1 MKRIQVENRTDLK
14 SEIPL
19 ESPYVL
25 FIDPSSACNFS
36 CKFCMNDRIRD
47 RQVMDWRLYASII
60 DSLYDFKKPIK
71 TVRLYGFGEPLIN
84 PKFTDMVRYAK
95 RSSNVLSVD
104 TTTNASLL
112 NPRLNK
118 ELIESGIDRINI
130 SIEGVNS
137 QQYLDFTGKEINFI
151 QLVNNIEN
159 LYSIRGKTTVFI
171 KIAGD
176 RLTDLDKKFFYEIF
190 TPISDGCDIE
200 HTMSCWYDVEVEGVN
215 RELGVYGQPRESVSV
230 CPYVFYSLMIQ
241 PSGEVSVCFLDWDK
255 RMIVGDVRE
264 DPISR
269 IWRSGVLRDFQ
280 KSMLRGVKNDICANC
295 DQLRAGM
302 PVNLDAHAAE
312 ILQKI

>member
-1 MKRIQVENRTDLK
+1 MKRIQLENRTDLK

-25 FIDPSSACNFS
+25 FIDPSSSCNFR
-36 CKFCMNDRIRD
+36 CKFCMNDHIKH
-47 RQVMDWRLYASII
+47 RQIMDFGLYRSII
-60 DSLYDFKKPIK
+60 DSLSEFNNPIK
-71 TVRLYGFGEPLIN
+71 VIRLYGFGEPLIN
-84 PKFTDMVRYAK
+84 PKFCDMVQYAK
-95 RSSNVLSVD
+95 RSDKVIAVD

-112 NPRLNK
+112 NPALN
-118 ELIESGIDRINI
+118 EQLIESGIDRINI
-130 SIEGVNS
+130 SINGIGS
-137 QQYLDFTGKEINFI
+137 KGYKDFTGVDIDFQRLCKN
-151 QLVNNIEN
+151 LDH
-159 LYSIRGKTTVFI
+159 LYSIRGNTVIFI
-171 KIAGD
+171 KVNGD
-176 RLTDLDKKFFYEIF
+176 YLNEVDKKLFKEIF

-200 HTMSCWYDVEVEGVN
+200 YSMSCWYDIDVPN
-215 RELGVYGQPRESVSV
+215 KNNILGVYGQPRESVNV
-230 CPYVFYSLMIQ
+230 CPYIFYSLMIQ